1 VGSPAVALSC
11 RIGVRAHQLRRI
23 ALACACG
30 LLLAA
35 PLAVAQV
42 GAAVP
47 QRLSDEPGGTTW
59 TDTATPFRGRDG
71 ARFVYSCPSYGT
83 AGAVWGTD
91 VYTDDSSVCTA
102 AVHAGRITLAGGG
115 TVTIEIRPGEESYA
129 GSARNGVTSSSW
141 GSWVGSFVIV
151 AATPASPGVG
161 VGGRGWHLNAGP
173 FRAYVGARFAYECP
187 AGGPAGT
194 IWGTDVYTDDSS
206 VCTAGVHAGLITVGG
221 GGSVTI
227 EIRAGQTSYA
237 ASTRN
242 GITSN
247 SYGAWSGS
255 FVVVGAPGGPPQGTA
270 TGTVLVN
277 GKPFTSGQIPYGSTV
292 DVTSGKLT
300 MRVDVGTLQVQ
311 GDGKSPARFVP
322 RRTTERVSGKARPLV
337 ELKLAGGSYGRC
349 GTRTTASRRRAAEPP
364 KVVRALW
371 GTAKG
376 RFRTRGRYAAATV
389 RGTRWLT
396 TDRCDGTL
404 TTVKQGVVE
413 VRDFTRARTVQVRAG
428 KSYLAPAHR

>member
-1 VGSPAVALSC
+1 VAI
-11 RIGVRAHQLRRI
+11 RVRGRQLRRV
-23 ALACACG
+23 ALALVCG
-30 LLLAA
+30 LLVAA
-35 PLAVAQV
+35 LAVVTQV
-42 GAAVP
+42 GAAAP
-47 QRLSDEPGGTTW
+47 QRLADEPGGTTW
-59 TDTATPFRGRDG
+59 SDTATEYRGRVG
-71 ARFVYSCPSYGT
+71 TRFVYTCPSYGI
-83 AGAVWGTD
+83 AGTVWGTD

-115 TVTIEIRPGEESYA
+115 SVTIEIRPGETAYT
-129 GSARNGVTSSSW
+129 GSARNGITSNNW

-151 AATPASPGVG
+151 AATPASPGIG
-161 VGGRGWHLNAGP
+161 IGGRGWNLTAGA
-173 FRAYVGARFAYECP
+173 FRTYAGARFVYECP
-187 AGGPAGT
+187 AGGPPNT

-206 VCTAGVHAGLITVGG
+206 VCSAGVHVGLITVAGG
-221 GGSVTI
+221 GNVTI
-227 EIRAGQTSYA
+227 EIRPGQQSYA

-242 GITSN
+242 GITSI
-247 SYGAWSGS
+247 SYGSWSGS
-255 FVVVGAPGGPPQGTA
+255 FVVVGAPGGPGQPPQGTA

-277 GKPFTSGQIPYGSTV
+277 GKAFTSGTIPYGSTV

-300 MRVDVGTLQVQ
+300 MRVDVGTLQVE

-322 RRTTERVSGKARPLV
+322 RRATERVNGRARALV
-337 ELKLAGGSYGRC
+337 ELKLAGGTYGKC
-349 GTRTTASRRRAAEPP
+349 GTRLTASRGRVAEPP
-364 KVVRALW
+364 KVVRSLW

-413 VRDFTRARTVQVRAG
+413 VRDFTRARTVTVRAG
-428 KSYLAPAHR
+428 KSYLAPARR